1 MNWMSFLNPNNGVVE
16 WAGADMSRNKY
27 LANNND
33 AVLTLQFLALSPQ
46 VDWDDSPLYVIRK
59 FAGDANATDLRITPT
74 NGVVKIFKMNGGGT
88 LTKDCEIIVAPNPT
102 DGLALVSFSVPEDGE
117 TNVGFYDASGKLVY
131 TVFSGKMYKGKY
143 LYPVDLTNVTPGTYY
158 GILQT
163 GSQIKTN
170 KTIKLN

>member
-1 MNWMSFLNPNNGVVE
+1 
-16 WAGADMSRNKY
+16 
-27 LANNND
+27 
-33 AVLTLQFLALSPQ
+33 
-46 VDWDDSPLYVIRK
+46 
-59 FAGDANATDLRITPT
+59 
-74 NGVVKIFKMNGGGT
+74 
-88 LTKDCEIIVAPNPT
+88 
-102 DGLALVSFSVPEDGE
+102 LALVSFSVPEDGE